1 MRIDKSSSDVDA
13 IGTVRTE
20 AASAEAASQT
30 RGTAPAPVAD
40 QVEVSSTAALASQAI
55 KAAESAPDIR
65 PDVVARAKALLDSG
79 ALGSDPYRL
88 ADALIE
94 RTLAKD

>member
-1 MRIDKSSSDVDA
+1 MRIDKSRSDVDA

-20 AASAEAASQT
+20 PAATEATSQT
-30 RGTAPAPVAD
+30 RGAAQAPVTD
-40 QVEVSSTAALASQAI
+40 QVDVSSTAALASLAI

-79 ALGSDPYRL
+79 TVGADPYRL